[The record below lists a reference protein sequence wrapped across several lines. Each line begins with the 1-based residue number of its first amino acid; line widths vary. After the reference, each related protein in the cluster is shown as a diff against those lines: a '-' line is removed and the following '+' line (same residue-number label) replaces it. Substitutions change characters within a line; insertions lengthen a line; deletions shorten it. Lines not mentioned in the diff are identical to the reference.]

1 MIHLPILMIVLCL
14 LTAFLIPLIGKVK
27 PILVG
32 PMVRIVLAVNTVFT
46 IFILRY
52 VSENGPFQYYLGNWE
67 SPWGIALSVDYLAIF
82 MLFVINLI
90 SLLILV
96 YADKDLK
103 HEIEPGLDPWYYTL
117 FILLVGAMSALAL
130 SNDLFNIFVFTEI
143 TTITACGIIAVKS
156 TKMCVEASLK
166 YLLLSTLGSGLILL
180 GIALLYMVTGHFNLD
195 YIAAELPTAMTI
207 YPLNILVSLA
217 LFVVGFGLKSALFPL
232 HVWLPDAHSSAP
244 TPSSA
249 ILSGVVVKIYA
260 ILLLRL
266 IFTVYGLDIFN
277 QIPIAEILLIM
288 SSMAIFAG
296 SLFAIAQ
303 EDIKRMLAFS
313 SVAQIGYIFLGIAL
327 VNGNGVAGGMLH
339 IANHAMMKS
348 LLFLTAGAIIYKTGI
363 RKIKDLEGIGFK
375 MPITM
380 ILFSIGALSMVGI
393 PGFNGFIS
401 KYYLVLGALD
411 AHKPFYALVIILS
424 SLLNAVYYLPIVIKA
439 FFGQS
444 HDMSFNSDGLPKR
457 MLIPMIILGL
467 SCIIF
472 GIIPGSLFG
481 LVQKAAEIL
490 LAVN

>member
-1 MIHLPILMIVLCL
+1 MIHLPILMIVICL
-14 LTAFLIPLIGKVK
+14 MSAFLIPLLGKKLPNV
-27 PILVG
+27 VG
-32 PMVRIVLAVNTVFT
+32 PLVRLVLALNSIATFALLWYVNQ
-46 IFILRY
+46 
-52 VSENGPFQYYLGNWE
+52 NGKFQYYLGSWE
-67 SPWGIALSVDYLAIF
+67 SPWGIALRIDYLGLF
-82 MLFVINLI
+82 MLMVINLI
-90 SLLILV
+90 SLIILV
-96 YADKDLK
+96 YAEKDLS
-103 HEIEPGLDPWYYTL
+103 HEIEDGLQPWYYTL
-117 FILLVGAMSALAL
+117 FILLVGAMIALAI

-156 TKMCVEASLK
+156 NKMCVEAALK

-180 GIALLYMVTGHFNLD
+180 AIALVYMVTGHFNLD
-195 YIAAELPTAMTI
+195 YIAAELPNAMQA

-217 LFVVGFGLKSALFPL
+217 LFLVGFGLKSALFPL

-260 ILLLRL
+260 IVLLRL
-266 IFTVYGLDIFN
+266 IFTVYGLDIFT
-277 QIPIAEILLIM
+277 QIPIAEILLFM
-288 SSMAIFAG
+288 STLAIFAG

-327 VNGNGVAGGMLH
+327 INVNGVSGGILH
-339 IANHAMMKS
+339 IANHAVMKS
-348 LLFLTAGAIIYKTGI
+348 LLFLTAGAIIYKTGT
-363 RKIKDLEGIGFK
+363 RKISELEGMGFK

-439 FFGQS
+439 FFGQN
-444 HDMSFNSDGLPKR
+444 HGATFTNDGLPKR
-457 MLIPMIILGL
+457 MLIPMIILGAAA
-467 SCIIF
+467 IIF
-472 GIIPGSLFG
+472 GIIPGNLFS

-490 LAVN
+490 LAAN